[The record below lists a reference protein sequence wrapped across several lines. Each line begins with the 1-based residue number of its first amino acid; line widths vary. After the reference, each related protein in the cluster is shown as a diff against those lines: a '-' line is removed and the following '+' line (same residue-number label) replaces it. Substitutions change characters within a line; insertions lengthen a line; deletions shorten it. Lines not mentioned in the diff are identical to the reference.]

1 MSKVT
6 CLALVA
12 ATLAV
17 TVALPLAAQED
28 KPGSQD
34 YPLFSRFPGY
44 RIDVYEH
51 REFDQFT
58 FKSSKDAQET
68 VEGEYYRINYY
79 VKRDAVPA
87 SALEVIRN
95 YENAIRKAG
104 GTVLYTQG
112 SDFTFGKIVQEGKEI
127 WVRVRAWN
135 NGQGI
140 ELHIVERQAMEQ
152 KIEANAATWL
162 SDIAS
167 TGRAA
172 IYGINFDTDKA
183 VIKPESEPVLAEIAK
198 LLRDTPALN
207 VFIVGHTD
215 STGSY
220 EHNLKLSQE
229 RAAAVVNALVTGH
242 GIAAARMTSVG
253 VGPVA
258 PMATN
263 DSEDGRAQNRRVE
276 LVKR

>member
-1 MSKVT
+1 MGKIT
-6 CLALVA
+6 CSALVA
-12 ATLAV
+12 AALAV
-17 TVALPLAAQED
+17 AVALPMAAQED
-28 KPGSQD
+28 KAGSQD

-51 REFDQFT
+51 RDFDQFT

-68 VEGEYYRINYY
+68 VEGVYYRINYY
-79 VKRDAVPA
+79 VKRDAAPA

-95 YENAIRKAG
+95 YENTIRKGG

-112 SDFTFGKIVQEGKEI
+112 SDFTFGKIVHEGKEI

-152 KIEANAATWL
+152 TIEANASTWL
-162 SDIAS
+162 SDIAG

-172 IYGINFDTDKA
+172 VHGITFDTDKA
-183 VIKPESEPVLAEIAK
+183 IIKPESEPVLAEMAK
-198 LLRDTPALN
+198 LLRENPSLN

-215 STGSY
+215 ATGTY

-258 PMATN
+258 PVATN
-263 DSEDGRAQNRRVE
+263 DSEDGRAKNRRVE
-276 LVKR
+276 LVKL